1 MDLAAQLPWFLI
13 FTSLAKT
20 IFLIFLV
27 VLPMVSYTVYAE
39 RRVSALIQDRLG
51 PNRTGFPLTLLGFKK
66 DFSPFLGG
74 LGQPVA
80 DAVKFLLKEDFV
92 PAHVNKI
99 YFWIAPTLAMMPAII
114 TLAAI
119 PFGSELFGV
128 KMVVADINVGL
139 LFMFAISSIGV
150 YGIVLAGWSSNS
162 KYPFLG
168 GIRSSSQMISY
179 ELCMGLSAV
188 PVLLIAGSTNLGR
201 IVDFQ
206 VAKGW
211 LILPFTAGWPS
222 GSAIL
227 CWIPIVIAFITF
239 TISMFAETNR
249 LPFDLPESETE
260 LVAGYHT
267 EYSSMK
273 FALFFLGEYTAMIAG
288 SALIVVLFFGGWHL
302 PFIPNGAG
310 QGGLE
315 FLHAIPAWIWGLV
328 NITAFFGK
336 VAVLLFVFIWVR
348 WTLPRFRYDQLM
360 KIGWLYLFE
369 IALVNIFLTAG
380 ILAFTK

>member
-1 MDLAAQLPWFLI
+1 MIDLFSSIPWEMMAWSVGKTLFLI
-13 FTSLAKT
+13 FG
-20 IFLIFLV
+20 V

-39 RRVSALIQDRLG
+39 RRVSALIQDRIG
-51 PNRTGFPLTLLGFKK
+51 PNRTGFPLSLIPGFKK

-92 PAHVNKI
+92 PGHVNKL
-99 YFWIAPTLAMMPAII
+99 YFWLAPALAMMPAIV

-119 PFGSELFGV
+119 PFGSEIFGT
-128 KMVVADINVGL
+128 KLVVADINVGL
-139 LFMFAISSIGV
+139 LFMFAISSVSV

-168 GIRSSSQMISY
+168 GIRSTSQMISY
-179 ELCMGLSAV
+179 ELSMGLSAI
-188 PVLLIAGSTNLGR
+188 PVLLICSSTSLTK
-201 IVDFQ
+201 IVDYQ
-206 VAKGW
+206 INEGW
-211 LILPFTAGWPS
+211 LI
-222 GSAIL
+222 
-227 CWIPIVIAFITF
+227 CPITDGHLGLRELLLWVPVVIAFITF
-239 TISMFAETNR
+239 SISMFAETNR

-288 SALIVVLFFGGWHL
+288 SALIVVLFFGGWHVPFL
-302 PFIPNGAG
+302 PSGA
-310 QGGLE
+310 QGW
-315 FLHAIPAWIWGLV
+315 FWGLCS
-328 NITAFFGK
+328 IGTFFAK
-336 VAVLLFVFIWVR
+336 VAILLGIFIWVR
-348 WTLPRFRYDQLM
+348 WTLPRFRFDQLM

-369 IALVNIFLTAG
+369 IALVNIFIAAG
-380 ILAFTK
+380 ILAFVK

>member
-1 MDLAAQLPWFLI
+1 MDFLATIPWMLI
-13 FTSLAKT
+13 AASLAKT

-51 PNRTGFPLTLLGFKK
+51 PNRTGFPLTLLGFRR
-66 DFSPFLGG
+66 DVSPFLGG
-74 LGQPVA
+74 LGQPIA

-92 PAHVNKI
+92 PAHVNKP
-99 YFWIAPTLAMMPAII
+99 YFWLAPCLAMIPAIV

-119 PFGSELFGV
+119 PFGSEMFGV

-139 LFMFAISSIGV
+139 LFMFAISSVSV

-179 ELCMGLSAV
+179 ELGMGLSAV
-188 PVLLIAGSTNLGR
+188 PVLLIAASTSLPR
-201 IVDFQ
+201 IVDYQ
-206 VAKGW
+206 VKEGW
-211 LILPFTAGWPS
+211 LLVPFTDGALTTRE
-222 GSAIL
+222 II
-227 CWIPIVIAFITF
+227 CWIPILIAFITF

-288 SALIVVLFFGGWHL
+288 SSLIVVLFLGGWHF
-302 PFIPNGAG
+302 PFIPDGSHGA
-310 QGGLE
+310 
-315 FLHAIPAWIWGLV
+315 IWGLI
-328 NITAFFGK
+328 NIAVFFAK
-336 VAVLLFVFIWVR
+336 VAGLLLFFIWVR

-360 KIGWLYLFE
+360 KLGWIYLFE

-380 ILAFTK
+380 ILAFVK